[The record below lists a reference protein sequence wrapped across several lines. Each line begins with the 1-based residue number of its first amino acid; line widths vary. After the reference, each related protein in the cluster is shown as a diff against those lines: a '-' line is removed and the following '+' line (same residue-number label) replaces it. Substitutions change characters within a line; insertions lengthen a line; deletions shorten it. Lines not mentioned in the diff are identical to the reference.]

1 MPVQVSRVIYLI
13 SIFNGTCN
21 IYVTYYVTSR
31 KDTFNRRF
39 LGNWHARKSE
49 NSLESDCSNRT
60 WPIVDSRVRIRSL
73 IDGWLYT
80 CIREISVRRYWSMER
95 EVQRAVLIR
104 IGRVPLSSLLCA
116 IIRVLCSSLT
126 VYRCILPRDLLI
138 SSSGD
143 SLDATSFVDLPSQS
157 SVFANC
163 SRVDRP
169 RRRGERG
176 GGGEGGENSRRSS
189 VTIRIFWAVF
199 YTRTYIRFN
208 IFLSSRAPSSPR
220 VYRLTFP
227 LRTVFLYFGIFFD
240 FDAFTL
246 FLAWTTSPCS
256 RCICDI
262 RVTT

>member
-13 SIFNGTCN
+13 SIFNGT
-21 IYVTYYVTSR
+21 YVTSR

-80 CIREISVRRYWSMER
+80 YIREISVRRYWSMER

-176 GGGEGGENSRRSS
+176 GGGGWKFAQ
-189 VTIRIFWAVF
+189 IF
-199 YTRTYIRFN
+199 RN
-208 IFLSSRAPSSPR
+208 DKNFLSRFLHTYVYTFQYLSVESRAIIAASLPI
-220 VYRLTFP
+220 TEFP

-262 RVTT
+262 RVTTW

>member
-13 SIFNGTCN
+13 SIFNGT
-21 IYVTYYVTSR
+21 YVTSR

-176 GGGEGGENSRRSS
+176 GGGGGENSRRSS

-262 RVTT
+262 RGTTW

>member
-13 SIFNGTCN
+13 SIFNGT
-21 IYVTYYVTSR
+21 YVTSR

-60 WPIVDSRVRIRSL
+60 WQSSIHEYEYDLWSMA
-73 IDGWLYT
+73 GCT

-169 RRRGERG
+169 RRRGREEGGRG
-176 GGGEGGENSRRSS
+176 GGENSRRSS

-246 FLAWTTSPCS
+246 FLAWITSPCS
-256 RCICDI
+256 RYICDI
-262 RVTT
+262 RVTTW

>member
-13 SIFNGTCN
+13 SIFNGT
-21 IYVTYYVTSR
+21 YVTSR

-143 SLDATSFVDLPSQS
+143 SLDATSLIFQASPPFSPIVHASIDH
-157 SVFANC
+157 V
-163 SRVDRP
+163 V
-169 RRRGERG
+169 G
-176 GGGEGGENSRRSS
+176 GREEGGRGGENSRRSS

-262 RVTT
+262 RVTTW